1 MSKKQDPIA
10 VTIRFP
16 ADLHKRLTDSAAGS
30 PRTPFNTEVVER
42 LYQSFEPHL
51 TEAEA
56 KARYEMAADAFMRT
70 ITELQDRLAKAERSK

>member
-16 ADLHKRLTDSAAGS
+16 ADLHKKLTEAASGS

-42 LYQSFEPHL
+42 LYQSFEPSL
-51 TEAEA
+51 TEAEFR
-56 KARYEMAADAFMRT
+56 ARYEAAADAFMRT
-70 ITELQDRLAKAERSK
+70 ITELQDRLQKAERSK